1 MARHGLPLVERLVEA
16 PAVVCSYESWRSE
29 PPTDALNAALA
40 DAGYTVLVPVT
51 LPDLDLDWRRLGAPE
66 DERLGIGVLEQV
78 GLVLAPATL
87 VDRAGTRLG
96 QGGGCYDRTL
106 PRLRPGTPVV
116 AVLLDGEL
124 TDDALPRDA
133 HDQPVDLVLTPSGV
147 VDLR

>member
-1 MARHGLPLVERLVEA
+1 M
-16 PAVVCSYESWRSE
+16 VCSYESWRSE
-29 PPTDALNAALA
+29 PPTDALNAALVE
-40 DAGYTVLVPVT
+40 AGYTVLVPVT

-66 DERLGIGVLEQV
+66 DERLGIEVLGQV
-78 GLVLAPATL
+78 DLVLAPATL